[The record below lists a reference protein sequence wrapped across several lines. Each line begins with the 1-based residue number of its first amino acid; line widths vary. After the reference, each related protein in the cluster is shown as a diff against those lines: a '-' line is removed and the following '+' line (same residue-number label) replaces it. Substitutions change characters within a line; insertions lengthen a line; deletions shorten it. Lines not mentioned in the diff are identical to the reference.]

1 MKIAIAIATTGR
13 PGIVGEALAR
23 FMRLDRK
30 ADRLLVVGASQSD
43 APTEP
48 HDAGFAISPT
58 KGSSAQRNHALDLI
72 GDDADVIVF
81 VDDDFAPAP
90 GFLEG
95 VERLFAE
102 HADIV
107 AASGELIADGAT
119 RGGYTF
125 EQADAFISAWRTPIV
140 EQLRELV
147 GRLWVQHGLST
158 RERAAAALRR
168 KSSAL
173 WLAGGHGLFGA
184 LRAFRTRRSLQSFRR
199 RASRRAVRSRVR
211 RAARLFAD
219 RQSAVSAAQ
228 GNGGAFLCARLWPRE
243 TCCRTSSNPSGRS
256 PISTDADVCAAICL
270 RSRTRCAGGLIRV
283 EFWSSRRDC
292 HSVVGFAFCNEDRE
306 VARAASP
313 IAIIAR
319 SPITS
324 SA

>member
-140 EQLRELV
+140 EQLRD
-147 GRLWVQHGLST
+147 
-158 RERAAAALRR
+158 
-168 KSSAL
+168 SS
-173 WLAGGHGLFGA
+173 GA
-184 LRAFRTRRSLQSFRR
+184 YGCNMAYR
-199 RASRRAVRSRVR
+199 RASAPHLRFDENLPLYGWLEDTDFSARYARFGRVVRCNHFAGVHLGVRSGRVSGVR
-211 RAARLFAD
+211 LGYSQIANPLYLLRKGTAAPSFALTLAARNMLSNTVKSIRPEPDID
-219 RQSAVSAAQ
+219 RRGRLR
-228 GNGGAFLCARLWPRE
+228 GNLLAL
-243 TCCRTSSNPSGRS
+243 
-256 PISTDADVCAAICL
+256 ADVL
-270 RSRTRCAGGLIRV
+270 RGRADP
-283 EFWSSRRDC
+283 RRIL
-292 HSVVGFAFCNEDRE
+292 EL
-306 VARAASP
+306 
-313 IAIIAR
+313 
-319 SPITS
+319 
-324 SA
+324 